1 MSFRRVSMT
10 DAEKIPLE
18 FEFDFNH
25 TKTKELDKKLLS
37 GEITFEEWENAL
49 QKHVDNR
56 LSELD

>member
-1 MSFRRVSMT
+1 MT